1 MSRLEDILM
10 LAEKFGKRNQVIDT
24 ARKLKS
30 YSPGMTNEELY
41 EMAWEHIKKER

>member
-24 ARKLKS
+24 ARQLKS
-30 YSPGMTNEELY
+30 YSPSMTREESY
-41 EMAWEHIKKER
+41 EMAWEHIKKDR